1 MRPGA
6 ISIILLF
13 CCYCK
18 VHAQPRNNLGLYFN
32 VYDASQAFSEN
43 IPRNPIGIAFSFL
56 RRSKG
61 LFLFGGELGI
71 GLHSGK
77 KYFYETIDEGVPEN
91 IERLY
96 EENGFFSYK
105 AILRYLLVKDEAI
118 TPYLEAKAG
127 ASTFFSAIRAMQV
140 STVFKDDFLIHDTVL
155 SGGFGGGLAIDLG
168 ENSWRRKLLLDL
180 SATYIW
186 GSDATYRNSEKDV
199 FIDSFSEGFKR
210 SDTDALQYKVGLVI
224 VY

>member
-43 IPRNPIGIAFSFL
+43 ITRNPIGIAFSFL

-105 AILRYLLVKDEAI
+105 AILRYLFVKDESI
-118 TPYLEAKAG
+118 TPYLEAK
-127 ASTFFSAIRAMQV
+127 
-140 STVFKDDFLIHDTVL
+140 D
-155 SGGFGGGLAIDLG
+155 
-168 ENSWRRKLLLDL
+168 
-180 SATYIW
+180 
-186 GSDATYRNSEKDV
+186 
-199 FIDSFSEGFKR
+199 
-210 SDTDALQYKVGLVI
+210 
-224 VY
+224 